1 MDAQYKY
8 LIIGADAAGN
18 SAVGQIRRNDKEGT
32 IGILEKT
39 EIISYGACGLP
50 YAISGSVKSFDDLI
64 HFDGPT
70 FGQKTK
76 SDVLLN
82 HEAIAVDTNSKSVT
96 ARTPEGEKQFGYE
109 KLMIGT
115 GAPALRLPFID
126 YASHRVFELKTVPD
140 GRAIHSFIERSRY

>member
-1 MDAQYKY
+1 MNDSYKY

-18 SAVGQIRRNDKEGT
+18 SAVGQIRRNDKDGT

-50 YAISGSVKSFDDLI
+50 YAISENVKSFDDLI

-82 HEAIAVDTNSKSVT
+82 HEAISVNT
-96 ARTPEGEKQFGYE
+96 EKKVVLVRTPNGEKEIGYE
-109 KLMIGT
+109 KLMLGT
-115 GAPALRLPFID
+115 GAPAIRLPFIRFFPAQD
-126 YASHRVFELKTVPD
+126 L
-140 GRAIHSFIERSRY
+140 